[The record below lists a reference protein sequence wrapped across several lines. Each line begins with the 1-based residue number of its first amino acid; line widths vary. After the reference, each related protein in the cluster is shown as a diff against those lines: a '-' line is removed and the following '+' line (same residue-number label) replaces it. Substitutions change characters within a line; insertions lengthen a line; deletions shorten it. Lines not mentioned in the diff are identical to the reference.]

1 MATWVAVLIGSSLV
15 AVSILIL
22 AAVIGG
28 LGRHFDGVANMFF
41 AVATMQLQLQ
51 LDECG
56 YECPDWLRVMDD
68 EEEPLDVGPP
78 TQLRLVKLAKD
89 KKED

>member
-1 MATWVAVLIGSSLV
+1 MATWVAVLIGSIL
-15 AVSILIL
+15 VSISIGTL

-28 LGRHFDGVANMFF
+28 LGKHFDGVANMFF
-41 AVATMQLQLQ
+41 AVATMQLRVE
-51 LDECG
+51 LDELG
-56 YECPDWLRVMDD
+56 YEVPDWLKIMDD

-78 TQLRLVKLAKD
+78 TELRLVKLAKD